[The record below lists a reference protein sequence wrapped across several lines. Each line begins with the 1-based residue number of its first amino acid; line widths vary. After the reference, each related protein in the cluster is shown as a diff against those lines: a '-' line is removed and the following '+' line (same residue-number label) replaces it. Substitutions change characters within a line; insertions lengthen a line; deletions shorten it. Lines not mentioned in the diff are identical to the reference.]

1 MKVVPRE
8 AEKLNLNNAGFF
20 AQKRLVRGLTL
31 NHPKA
36 AALIATQ
43 VCFLLRNFI
52 FCSNLQNLIGFRL
65 VCIFPF
71 QTGNKFF
78 LVFNIFCKGGT
89 VGDIGSAYQRCISAG
104 IDAISWWQ
112 CGMDANATDRA
123 LLQSS
128 KPFLHTNVYC
138 NVLISAIVSQQISV
152 ARLLLQVILKP
163 AVLSCTKLL
172 QHHSPNIPHFGRTLI
187 HHAILCNNER
197 AVEVLLNCSAD
208 VEVPIK
214 TTNSET
220 DCPVHMSASI
230 IAESAR
236 WALGFQHAVVE
247 IQSGEIVQSSHT
259 SIFSTL
265 MLVTQAN
272 DVEASKKLI
281 EGADVDLNEQDEK
294 GYSAAMISA
303 EGGYLESF
311 KLLIDAGA
319 DINLQNKRGQT
330 VLELFDTTQNGEE
343 FEKLFKNAAPQKVLD
358 SPVEFYGTL
367 HQAVQDGTTDF
378 VHTLR
383 SMGSDVLLMPM
394 DTLC

>member
-8 AEKLNLNNAGFF
+8 AEKLNLNNAGFL

-31 NHPKA
+31 NHLKA

-43 VCFLLRNFI
+43 VYFFLRNLI

-65 VCIFPF
+65 VCIFLF

-78 LVFNIFCKGGT
+78 LVFSIFWFFGGI
-89 VGDIGSAYQRCISAG
+89 GDIGSAYQRCISAG

-112 CGMDANATDRA
+112 CGVDANATDRA

-220 DCPVHMSASI
+220 DCPVHMVGSWLP
-230 IAESAR
+230 AR
-236 WALGFQHAVVE
+236 
-247 IQSGEIVQSSHT
+247 SCRGEIAQSSDA
-259 SIFSTL
+259 SIFSPL
-265 MLVTQAN
+265 MFVTQAN
-272 DVEASKKLI
+272 NVEALKKLI
-281 EGADVDLNEQDEK
+281 EGADVDFNEQDEK
-294 GYSAAMISA
+294 GCSAAMIA
-303 EGGYLESF
+303 AAI

-319 DINLQNKRGQT
+319 DINLHNKRGQT
-330 VLELFDTTQNGEE
+330 VMELFDTNHNSEE
-343 FEKLFKNAAPQKVLD
+343 FEKL
-358 SPVEFYGTL
+358 
-367 HQAVQDGTTDF
+367 
-378 VHTLR
+378 
-383 SMGSDVLLMPM
+383 
-394 DTLC
+394 